1 MPYSI
6 EHAFAAADY
15 QSMSLEML
23 VTFSVR
29 MCATNVKRRNEQ
41 NFVWTYSTIRTT
53 GTMSQSTRNEM
64 DSDIRMV
71 LDLIASI
78 VKANQPYK
86 EKVQRI
92 LAECDEDDRMALS
105 EFLAWFEGVEL

>member
-1 MPYSI
+1 
-6 EHAFAAADY
+6 
-15 QSMSLEML
+15 
-23 VTFSVR
+23 
-29 MCATNVKRRNEQ
+29 
-41 NFVWTYSTIRTT
+41 
-53 GTMSQSTRNEM
+53 M

-92 LAECDEDDRMALS
+92 LAECDEDDRTALG
-105 EFLAWFEGVEL
+105 EFLAWFDDVEL